1 MMIRKNISNQPRK
14 TRWVFVATATLAL
27 ALLGTVASKRLA
39 SAPSK
44 VATTNV
50 DIDNFSFAP
59 RQLTIPAGRRVTW
72 INKDDVPHTIISV
85 DHRFKSKALDTD
97 DQFSFTF
104 QNPGVYEYFCS
115 VHPTMTGKIVV
126 Q

>member
-1 MMIRKNISNQPRK
+1 MPNRPRK
-14 TRWVFVATATLAL
+14 TTWVLIATVILSL
-27 ALLGTVASKRLA
+27 ALLATVTSKRLA
-39 SAPSK
+39 SSRSE
-44 VATTNV
+44 VATTSV

-97 DQFSFTF
+97 DKFSFTF

-115 VHPTMTGKIVV
+115 VHPTMTGKIIVR
-126 Q
+126 

>member
-1 MMIRKNISNQPRK
+1 MMIRENMPNRPRK
-14 TRWVFVATATLAL
+14 TTWVLIATVILSL
-27 ALLGTVASKRLA
+27 ALLATVTSKRLA
-39 SAPSK
+39 SSRSE
-44 VATTNV
+44 VATTSV

-85 DHRFKSKALDTD
+85 DHRFKSKALDTND
-97 DQFSFTF
+97 KFSFTF

-115 VHPTMTGKIVV
+115 VHPTMTGKIIVR
-126 Q
+126 